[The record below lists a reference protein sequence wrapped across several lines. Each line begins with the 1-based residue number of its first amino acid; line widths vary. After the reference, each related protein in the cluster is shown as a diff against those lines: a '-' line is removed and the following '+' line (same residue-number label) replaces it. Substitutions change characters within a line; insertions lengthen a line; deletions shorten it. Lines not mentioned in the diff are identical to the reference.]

1 MCSASISPTPRSM
14 PRGARS
20 APLRSAYARPISSP
34 SARRLSTSST
44 SAHSCARCHRAS
56 GRAGRNGSP
65 SCCARAVCSRD
76 SSSWRIRIAARPS
89 ASRSAVCARCSIRAS
104 RCSRTSRYRRSNRCR
119 CSPATSVGR
128 CGSGGYDGA
137 RMLIGSGVL
146 YLLVTIA
153 IGLWAA
159 QRVHTSKDY
168 VLAGR
173 SLPLYMNTATVFAT
187 WFGAESVLSVSVE
200 FSKSGLGGIIA
211 DPFGSSMCLVI
222 VALFFARAFY
232 RMDLLTIGDFYRKR
246 YGPTMELGTSVVIAI
261 SYLGWTAAQLTAL
274 GLVLST
280 LTDGAISLSTGIIIS
295 GIFVLAYTIWGGMW
309 SVAMTDLFQSVMI
322 IVGLV
327 LVAWVV
333 GDMAGGSSK
342 VIAAALEGGRFEF
355 WPKGGTREWFAFVTA
370 FLTLAI
376 GSIPQQDIFQR
387 VTSAKDER
395 TAIIGSL
402 LGGVVYFCFV
412 FVPIFIVLAALMV
425 DPSLGSL
432 LKAEDVREMQ
442 RVLPNFILEHTP
454 LWIKVLFFGALLS
467 AILSTASGAIIAP
480 TSLCTENIIRPRFPH
495 MSERQFMLSLR
506 LVLVSF
512 TLAALI
518 FALNSKQT
526 MYDMVQNAYTVT
538 LVAALVPLAA
548 GIFWK
553 RSSNTGAIL
562 SSLFGLVS
570 WVIAAF
576 TAPDA
581 TVPPPL
587 VGLAFSL
594 FGMVAGSLLPRP
606 LAHAQPHGRHH

>member
-1 MCSASISPTPRSM
+1 
-14 PRGARS
+14 
-20 APLRSAYARPISSP
+20 
-34 SARRLSTSST
+34 
-44 SAHSCARCHRAS
+44 
-56 GRAGRNGSP
+56 
-65 SCCARAVCSRD
+65 
-76 SSSWRIRIAARPS
+76 
-89 ASRSAVCARCSIRAS
+89 
-104 RCSRTSRYRRSNRCR
+104 
-119 CSPATSVGR
+119 
-128 CGSGGYDGA
+128 
-137 RMLIGSGVL
+137 MLIGSVVV
-146 YLLVTIA
+146 YLAVTIA

-159 QRVHTSKDY
+159 RRVHNSKDY
-168 VLAGR
+168 VVAGR

-222 VALFFARAFY
+222 VAVFFARAFY

-246 YGPTMELGTSVVIAI
+246 YGATMEFGTSVVIAI

-274 GLVLST
+274 GLVFST

-295 GIFVLAYTIWGGMW
+295 GIVVLGYTIWGGMW

-322 IVGLV
+322 LVGLG

-333 GDMAGGSSK
+333 GDMAGGPLK
-342 VIAAALEGGRFEF
+342 VIAAAAEAGRFEF
-355 WPKGGTREWFAFVTA
+355 WPKGGTKEWFAFVTA

-395 TAIIGSL
+395 TAILGSL
-402 LGGVVYFCFV
+402 LGGAVYFCFV

-425 DPSLGSL
+425 DPALGAL
-432 LKAEDVREMQ
+432 LNAEDAREMQ
-442 RVLPNFILEHTP
+442 RILPSFILQQTP

-480 TSLCTENIIRPRFPH
+480 TSLCTENIIRPRFPN
-495 MSERQFMLSLR
+495 MSDRQFLR
-506 LVLVSF
+506 TLRIILVTF
-512 TLAALI
+512 TAAALI

-553 RSSNTGAIL
+553 RANNVGAL
-562 SSLFGLVS
+562 ASCLCGLAG
-570 WVIAAF
+570 WLGAAF
-576 TAPDA
+576 FAPDA

-587 VGLAFSL
+587 VGLGFSL
-594 FGMVAGSLLPRP
+594 VGMVAGALVPGGHAV
-606 LAHAQPHGRHH
+606 AHAHHHSGPH

>member
-1 MCSASISPTPRSM
+1 
-14 PRGARS
+14 
-20 APLRSAYARPISSP
+20 
-34 SARRLSTSST
+34 
-44 SAHSCARCHRAS
+44 
-56 GRAGRNGSP
+56 
-65 SCCARAVCSRD
+65 
-76 SSSWRIRIAARPS
+76 
-89 ASRSAVCARCSIRAS
+89 
-104 RCSRTSRYRRSNRCR
+104 
-119 CSPATSVGR
+119 
-128 CGSGGYDGA
+128 
-137 RMLIGSGVL
+137 MLIASVVG

-159 QRVHTSKDY
+159 QRVHNSKDY
-168 VLAGR
+168 VVAGR

-222 VALFFARAFY
+222 VAVFFARAFY

-246 YGPTMELGTSVVIAI
+246 YGRTMELGTSVIIAI

-274 GLVLST
+274 GLVFST

-295 GIFVLAYTIWGGMW
+295 GVVVLAYTIWGGMW

-322 IVGLV
+322 IVGLAI
-327 LVAWVV
+327 VAWIV
-333 GDMAGGSSK
+333 GDMAGGPGK
-342 VIAAALEGGRFEF
+342 VIAASAEAGRFEF
-355 WPKGGTREWFAFVTA
+355 WPKGGTKEWLAFTTA

-387 VTSAKDER
+387 VTSAKNER
-395 TAIIGSL
+395 TAILGSL

-412 FVPIFIVLAALMV
+412 FVPIYIVLAALLV
-425 DPSLGSL
+425 DPALGRL
-432 LKAEDVREMQ
+432 LSAEDAREMQ
-442 RVLPNFILEHTP
+442 RILPGFILEHTP
-454 LWIKVLFFGALLS
+454 MWIKVLFFGALLS

-480 TSLCTENIIRPRFPH
+480 TSLCTENVIRPMYPR
-495 MSERQFMLSLR
+495 MSDRQFLLTLR
-506 LVLVSF
+506 VVLVAF
-512 TLAALI
+512 TAAALI

-553 RSSNTGAIL
+553 RANNLGAVL
-562 SSLFGLVS
+562 SSVFGLLS
-570 WVIAAF
+570 WLIAAF
-576 TAPDA
+576 MASDA

-587 VGLAFSL
+587 VGLSFSIV
-594 FGMVAGSLLPRP
+594 GMVLGSLVPRERAV
-606 LAHAQPHGRHH
+606 AHPHPHAGQR